1 MGDIP
6 LALRSCGILRHN
18 AAKTTQHVAHTA
30 PPGATR
36 GTGSGVNA
44 A

>member
-6 LALRSCGILRHN
+6 LALRSCGILRYN

-30 PPGATR
+30 RPAPH
-36 GTGSGVNA
+36 A
-44 A
+44 ALDPV